1 MDKYKVLINQK
12 AIKDLDSIYE
22 YIAKE
27 KSSQKNARG
36 QADRRKEAILKLD
49 TFPQSHQRRL
59 EGRYAEKGYR
69 QLLIDNYIA
78 IFRINDVEK
87 TVTVVTVQ
95 YQKRDI

>member
-1 MDKYKVLINQK
+1 MDKYKVLLNQK

-22 YIAKE
+22 YISKE
-27 KSSQKNARG
+27 KLSPKNARS
-36 QADRRKEAILKLD
+36 QADRIKEAILKLD

-69 QLLIDNYIA
+69 QLLTDNYIA
-78 IFRINDVEK
+78 IFRINDAEK

-95 YQKRDI
+95 YQRRDI

>member
-27 KSSQKNARG
+27 KFSPKNARG
-36 QADRRKEAILKLD
+36 QADRIKEAILKLD

-69 QLLIDNYIA
+69 QLA
-78 IFRINDVEK
+78 IFRINDAEK

-95 YQKRDI
+95 YQRRDI